1 MEPLVSVVI
10 PAYNA
15 EKVVKAA
22 VRSVTTQSY
31 QNIEVIVI
39 DDCSNDGTYDVICE
53 LAREDDRIKAYRND
67 KNSGVSETRNR
78 GIGLARGEYIALL
91 DSDDMWL
98 EGKLEAQMK
107 LMAEHPEC
115 PLTYTGVSHM
125 NIEGEMYGY
134 VLSVP
139 ESVDYKTLLCQNIII
154 CSSVVAKR
162 EVLLKYPFK
171 HDEMHED
178 FAVWLQILRDI
189 GIARGE
195 NVPLLCYRVATG
207 TKSSN
212 KVKSALMTWRVY
224 KYVGLGF
231 FKRLY
236 YMPKYIIS
244 GIRKYKGI
252 SDSGK
257 KESSF

>member
-1 MEPLVSVVI
+1 MNPLVSVVM

-15 EKVVKAA
+15 EKTVLAA
-22 VRSVTTQSY
+22 IESVICQTY
-31 QNIEVIVI
+31 GNFELIVI
-39 DDCSNDGTYDVICE
+39 DDCSKDNTYAIICDASE
-53 LAREDDRIKAYRND
+53 KDDRIKVYRNE

-78 GIGLARGEYIALL
+78 GISLAKGEYIALL

-107 LMAEHPEC
+107 LMTEHPEC
-115 PLTYTGVSHM
+115 PLTYTAVSHM
-125 NIEGEMYGY
+125 NFDGEMYGY

-154 CSSVVAKR
+154 CSSVVAKKA
-162 EVLLKYPFK
+162 VLQAYPFR

-189 GIARGE
+189 GDARGVNE
-195 NVPLLCYRVATG
+195 PLLCYRVATG

-212 KVKSALMTWRVY
+212 KMKSAVMTWRVY
-224 KYVGLGF
+224 KYVGIGF
-231 FKRLY
+231 VKRLY

-252 SDSGK
+252 SDSK
-257 KESSF
+257 